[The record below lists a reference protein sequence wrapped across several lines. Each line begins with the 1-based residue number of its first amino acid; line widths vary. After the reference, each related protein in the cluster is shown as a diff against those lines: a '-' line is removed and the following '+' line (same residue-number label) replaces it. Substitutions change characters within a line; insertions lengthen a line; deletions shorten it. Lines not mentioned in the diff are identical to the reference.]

1 MQYNFFTKNNIKIAT
16 LEESSSTFSFYIF
29 LKRGLVFEEVE
40 GLSYLSMYIIFAAK
54 RKNLDNKSIE
64 TFCKENNIEY
74 DYEIDREYI
83 AISFKSNEKNNILS
97 IINKIDDIFFVDD
110 SIIDFSDSLNNVLNI
125 AKDEYK
131 DVYSKFQN
139 KINQTMFSNTKLAY
153 SVFNDKDNFK
163 SLRLQDVKQ
172 YLNGINIDN
181 ICFGFVNFIENED
194 QLYNIVKNININKKD
209 NNIIPTFKLQLNKK
223 RNLIDC
229 SDNESFQ
236 NLFSLNILIKKDN
249 INLQEELLFL
259 FLKDELD
266 ETLYNLLQGKYAS
279 KLYTNSYYLYNFN
292 IEHIKAF
299 VEVLENKYKNNIK
312 DIDLNKNILNETIFE
327 NNKKEYLLNLNDDK
341 EEFFRYLC
349 IRYLYNKDIVY
360 SDDQYRQY
368 IENITI
374 DNIINFYNNYISNNY
389 TTYIFY

>member
-299 VEVLENKYKNNIK
+299 VEVLESKYKNKIK
-312 DIDLNKNILNETIFE
+312 DIDLDKNILNETIFE

>member
-125 AKDEYK
+125 AKNEYK

-236 NLFSLNILIKKDN
+236 NLFSLNILIKKDD

-266 ETLYNLLQGKYAS
+266 EELYNLLQGKYAS

-299 VEVLENKYKNNIK
+299 VEVLESKYKNKIK
-312 DIDLNKNILNETIFE
+312 DIDLDKNILNETIFE

>member
-110 SIIDFSDSLNNVLNI
+110 SIIDFSNSLNNVLNI

-327 NNKKEYLLNLNDDK
+327 NNKKEYLSNLNDDK

>member
-16 LEESSSTFSFYIF
+16 LEESSPSFSFYIF

-64 TFCKENNIEY
+64 AFCKENNIEY

-83 AISFKSNEKNNILS
+83 AISFKSHEKNNILS

-163 SLRLQDVKQ
+163 SLHLQDVKQ
-172 YLNGINIDN
+172 YLNEINIDN
-181 ICFGFVNFIENED
+181 ICFGFVNFIEDED
-194 QLYNIVKNININKKD
+194 YLYNIVKNININEKD
-209 NNIIPTFKLQLNKK
+209 NNTTSISKLQLNKK
-223 RNLIDC
+223 RNIIDC

-299 VEVLENKYKNNIK
+299 VEVLESKHKQNIK
-312 DIDLNKNILNETIFE
+312 DIDLNKNILNKTIFE
-327 NNKKEYLLNLNDDK
+327 NNKKEYLSNLNDDK

-374 DNIINFYNNYISNNY
+374 DNIINFYNHYILNNY

>member
-299 VEVLENKYKNNIK
+299 VEVLESKYKNKIK
-312 DIDLNKNILNETIFE
+312 DIDLDKNILNETIFE

-374 DNIINFYNNYISNNY
+374 YNIINFYNNYILNNY

>member
-83 AISFKSNEKNNILS
+83 TISFKSNGKNNILS

-299 VEVLENKYKNNIK
+299 VEVLESKYKNKIK
-312 DIDLNKNILNETIFE
+312 DIDLDKNILNETIFE

-360 SDDQYRQY
+360 SDDQYIQY

-374 DNIINFYNNYISNNY
+374 YNIINFYNNYILNNY

>member
-83 AISFKSNEKNNILS
+83 TISFKSNEKNNILS

-299 VEVLENKYKNNIK
+299 VEVLESKYKNKIK
-312 DIDLNKNILNETIFE
+312 DIDLDKNILNETIFE

-374 DNIINFYNNYISNNY
+374 YNIINFYNNYILNNY

>member
-83 AISFKSNEKNNILS
+83 TISFKSNGKNNILS

-125 AKDEYK
+125 AKNEYK

-236 NLFSLNILIKKDN
+236 NLFSLNILIKKDD

-266 ETLYNLLQGKYAS
+266 EELYNLLQGKYAS

-299 VEVLENKYKNNIK
+299 VEVLESKYKNKIK

>member
-1 MQYNFFTKNNIKIAT
+1 
-16 LEESSSTFSFYIF
+16 
-29 LKRGLVFEEVE
+29 
-40 GLSYLSMYIIFAAK
+40 
-54 RKNLDNKSIE
+54 
-64 TFCKENNIEY
+64 
-74 DYEIDREYI
+74 
-83 AISFKSNEKNNILS
+83 LS

-110 SIIDFSDSLNNVLNI
+110 SIIDFSNSLNNVLNI

-172 YLNGINIDN
+172 YLNEINIDN

-223 RNLIDC
+223 LNLIDC

-327 NNKKEYLLNLNDDK
+327 NNKKEYLSNLNDDK

-368 IENITI
+368 IKNITI
-374 DNIINFYNNYISNNY
+374 DNIINFYNNYILNNY

>member
-125 AKDEYK
+125 AKNEYK

-236 NLFSLNILIKKDN
+236 NLFSLNILIKKDD

-266 ETLYNLLQGKYAS
+266 EELYNLLQGKYAS

-327 NNKKEYLLNLNDDK
+327 NNKKEYLSNLNDDK

-374 DNIINFYNNYISNNY
+374 YNIINFYNNYILNNY